1 MTHELPSSHKVLWL
15 LADIFQSIVDS
26 SHLQY
31 HSSQYRRELE
41 SLEHELE
48 SIYNGKHVPE
58 AERIDLSQLRT
69 RQHRVFAVMELYR
82 LAALI
87 YLERASRN
95 FSGSS
100 PKLAMWAGAAFAIL
114 TTMGVLKYNFPVF
127 IIACE
132 ARTDEQR
139 IVILD
144 CLEKT
149 QESPSMAGTVMVKDM
164 IQRAWAM
171 DDLDPAGDVDYMGK
185 LDVVVSGCDSMPS
198 FA

>member
-1 MTHELPSSHKVLWL
+1 MRANTK
-15 LADIFQSIVDS
+15 AMKAF
-26 SHLQY
+26 LQ
-31 HSSQYRRELE
+31 RELE

-48 SIYNGKHVPE
+48 SIFNGKHVPE
-58 AERIDLSQLRT
+58 EERMDLSQSAPS
-69 RQHRVFAVMELYR
+69 QHRMFAVMELYR

-100 PKLAMWAGAAFAIL
+100 PKLATWAGAAFAML
-114 TTMGVLKYNFPVF
+114 ATMGVLKYNFPVF

-132 ARTDEQR
+132 ARTDKQR

-149 QESPSMAGTVMVKDM
+149 QASQPTAGTAMVKDM

-171 DDLDPAGDVDYMGK
+171 DDLDPAGDVDYMEK
-185 LDVVVSGCDSMPS
+185 LDVVVSGWDSMPS